1 VKREFKFINRS
12 LALDMDGSS
21 ESEGEYQKC
30 PAIVVD
36 GGTKRQGDL
45 KLTKFAWE
53 VVQKKSADKQKS
65 IAEILVTG
73 GIDALVAE
81 LYIRAIPE
89 GFSYVVDHRFF
100 ENL

>member
-1 VKREFKFINRS
+1 VKRDFKFINRS

-21 ESEGEYQKC
+21 ESEGDYQKC
-30 PAIVVD
+30 SATVVD
-36 GGTKRQGDL
+36 GGTKRQGNF

-53 VVQKKSADKQKS
+53 VVQKNSENKQKPV
-65 IAEILVTG
+65 ADILVTG
-73 GIDALVAE
+73 CIDALVAE
-81 LYIRAIPE
+81 LYIRPIPE